1 MIKVVRALAWVT
13 FLAISAT
20 TLLPAGDRPHLAF
33 TSHLAVT
40 FDFDRAAAFLL
51 LGLLLSIGY
60 RRHWPIALGV
70 AVASACGLEAAQ
82 LLTPD
87 RDADI
92 ADAVVKTA
100 GALAGFGIGSLLS
113 KVSRPIERE
122 IAKRISR
129 YLSGKRRLRASP
141 APPARR

>member
-13 FLAISAT
+13 FLAISAA
-20 TLLPAGDRPHLAF
+20 TLSPAGDRPHLAF
-33 TSHLAVT
+33 TP
-40 FDFDRAAAFLL
+40 DFDRAAAFLL

-70 AVASACGLEAAQ
+70 AVVSACGLEAAQ

-92 ADAVVKTA
+92 VDAVVKTA

-122 IAKRISR
+122 IAKRIPPP
-129 YLSGKRRLRASP
+129 LR
-141 APPARR
+141 